1 MGKQKK
7 ITTYDKTE
15 LYNTKVAPEVEKIR
29 VTCAA
34 GKLPFFFSSAVKN
47 DEEGTVYKNEGVLTG
62 SFGIDLKEDHFENFL
77 GVLHGGKVVFDAGDP
92 DVSAEERVAYL
103 QDASFEDDEPVIQGG
118 EMTDI
123 MGKDEAPEDEKVGEV
138 QNGPEQDSGEPVDEE
153 SKMENT
159 TEAFLG
165 EI

>member
-1 MGKQKK
+1 M
-7 ITTYDKTE
+7 
-15 LYNTKVAPEVEKIR
+15 
-29 VTCAA
+29 
-34 GKLPFFFSSAVKN
+34 
-47 DEEGTVYKNEGVLTG
+47 
-62 SFGIDLKEDHFENFL
+62 
-77 GVLHGGKVVFDAGDP
+77 
-92 DVSAEERVAYL
+92 AYL

-159 TEAFLG
+159 IEAFLG

>member
-92 DVSAEERVAYL
+92 DVSAKERVAYL
-103 QDASFEDDEPVIQGG
+103 QDASFEDDEPVIPGG
-118 EMTDI
+118 GMIDAT
-123 MGKDEAPEDEKVGEV
+123 GKYKTSEDGKANEV
-138 QNGPEQDSGEPVDEE
+138 QNGPEQDSGEPADEE
-153 SKMENT
+153 GKMKNT
-159 TEAFLG
+159 AEAFLG